1 MIRPYLPESV
11 TRMARPVKSTDG
23 RRAPVAMI
31 GVVVLG
37 ALVAQALMLSP
48 VASVVTALV
57 PPSRALA
64 AAPASAATFTDG
76 TPYPGPLPLA
86 LPASG
91 GTIQAEN
98 FNVGPPEQASHACTP
113 GDQGN
118 ASGYR
123 TDAHDIDISKSGSA
137 FYITS
142 STLRTSADPAHNCS
156 GPAPF
161 LGDYVKYSF
170 TVATTGWYTFVAGAS
185 NGRLWTRVDDVNVG
199 ETHPVG
205 PWANVLLATAVHLT
219 AGPTHVLA
227 IEMLG
232 VRTALDAVRVSPVT
246 VHFPQPRIVSA
257 PLTKNEV
264 VVADAVATDPQFGAV
279 PNRTA
284 SDSRAAIQNALTTV
298 GAEGGGTVF
307 LPPGVYTVHGPL
319 FVPPNVTLRGDWS
332 STTSRSN
339 QTILAAV
346 VPVGSSGN
354 PFITLAG
361 TNATVSHLGVWY
373 PKQSVTRPLHY
384 PPTIGSNTASV
395 TVDSVTLYNS
405 DRGIFFDSGSAAD
418 ISNVRATC
426 FTTCISDDGNL
437 EFAFMTNITISNQI
451 WATAPA
457 SIRNRP
463 KTAASRA
470 ALHKW
475 TARHLTAMH
484 LYRNDNLTVYGVHV
498 RDALHGIV
506 TTRRGCTPACG
517 TYGSFSKIGTSL
529 DRRGD
534 APTSRAR
541 SDVNSIMLT
550 DRVAQA
556 RKIVHP
562 FPPARRPARTTAGA
576 FYNVKAAPFSARA
589 DGFSDDTA
597 ALQNALNTAGFG
609 GGGTVY
615 LPSGTYLVST
625 HLTVPSGVELR
636 GAYGAR
642 HTSETIDSTTLLAVE
657 GQGTAAPNTDTAFI
671 SLRPRAGVRGISVR
685 YPNQGFG
692 SAAYPVVAFPYTF
705 RTFGPGTWLQD
716 IDVLN
721 GYQVADLTTV
731 RSDAFV
737 IDSLWATAF
746 VTGVNIGGRTNT
758 GWLDRS
764 VMSYGSLYQS
774 RHGNSPH
781 AYGRTAIANYTKHH
795 LVAYYLGGVNGLQ
808 SLGAMSYNALRH
820 LVTYPTNG
828 AGPTNAVLFASS
840 SDSAAS
846 VAFQLGAGTNLAFV
860 GMLTRSSSSPPG
872 VATARSFVGIATVH
886 DSALAGR
893 NPVSRQGGILR
904 LYRER

>member
-1 MIRPYLPESV
+1 
-11 TRMARPVKSTDG
+11 MARPVKSTDG
-23 RRAPVAMI
+23 K
-31 GVVVLG
+31 
-37 ALVAQALMLSP
+37 
-48 VASVVTALV
+48 
-57 PPSRALA
+57 RALA
-64 AAPASAATFTDG
+64 AGIAALLVAALAVVTAPTLAPAPAGAATFTDG

-91 GTIQAEN
+91 GLIQAED
-98 FNVGPPEQASHACTP
+98 FNIGQPEQASHACTP

-118 ASGYR
+118 APGYR
-123 TDAHDIDISKSGSA
+123 NDAHDIDIGKSGAA

-142 STLRTSADPAHNCS
+142 STLRTSTNPAHSCP

-170 TVATTGWYTFVAGAS
+170 TVAATGWYSLVAAGQ
-185 NGRLWTRVDDVNVG
+185 NGRFWTRVDDVNVG

-205 PWANVLLATAVHLT
+205 PWANVILAPAVHLT

-227 IEMLG
+227 IELLG
-232 VRTALDAVRVSPVT
+232 VRTALDAVRVAPVV
-246 VHFPQPRIVSA
+246 VHFPAPRIVSA

-279 PNRTA
+279 RNRTP
-284 SDSRAAIQNALTTV
+284 SDSRAAIQNALNTV
-298 GAEGGGTVF
+298 GVEGGGTVY

-319 FVPPNVTLRGDWS
+319 FVPANVTLRGDWS
-332 STTSRSN
+332 STTSRPG
-339 QTILAAV
+339 QTILSAV
-346 VPVGSSGN
+346 VPPGSLGN
-354 PFITLAG
+354 PFITLSG
-361 TNATVSHLGVWY
+361 TNSGVSHLGVWY
-373 PKQSVTRPLHY
+373 PKQRVDRPLHY
-384 PPTIGSNTASV
+384 PPTIGSNAASV

-405 DRGIFFDSGSAAD
+405 DHGVFFNFGSAAD
-418 ISNVRATC
+418 ISNLRATC

-437 EFAFMTNITISNQI
+437 EFAFITNVTISNQI

-457 SIRNRP
+457 LIRNRP
-463 KTAASRA
+463 RTAAGRA

-475 TARHLTAMH
+475 TTRHLTGIH
-484 LYRNDNLTVYGVHV
+484 LLRNDNLTVYGVRV
-498 RDALHGIV
+498 RDARHGIV
-506 TTRRGCTPACG
+506 TTRRGCNPACG
-517 TYGSFSKIGTSL
+517 TYGSFSKISAAI

-541 SDVNSIMLT
+541 RNVNSIMLT

-556 RKIVHP
+556 KKISHR
-562 FPPARRPARTTAGA
+562 FPPARTPGRTTVGS
-576 FYNVKAAPFSARA
+576 FYNVKAAPFSAQA
-589 DGFSDDTA
+589 DGFTDDTA
-597 ALQNALNTAGFG
+597 AIQNALNTAAFG

-636 GAYGAR
+636 GAYGGR
-642 HTSETIDSTTLLAVE
+642 HTSETVDATTLLAVE
-657 GQGTAAPNTDTAFI
+657 GEGTTAPNTDVAFI
-671 SLRPRAGVRGISVR
+671 SLRPHSGVRGISVR

-692 SAAYPVVAFPYTF
+692 SPAYPVVAFPYTF
-705 RTFGPGTWLQD
+705 RTFGPGTWMQG

-737 IDSLWATAF
+737 IKNFWATAF
-746 VTGVNIGGRTNT
+746 VTGVNIGGRSNT
-758 GWLDRS
+758 GWLDRT
-764 VMSYGSLYQS
+764 VISYGSLYQS
-774 RHGNSPH
+774 RHDNSPH
-781 AYGRTAIANYTKHH
+781 AYGRAAIANYTKNH

-808 SLGAMSYNALRH
+808 SLGAMSFNVLRH
-820 LVTYPTNG
+820 LVAYRTAG

-846 VAFQLGAGTNLAFV
+846 VAFQLGAGSNLAFV
-860 GMLTRSSSSPPG
+860 GMLTRSSRSPRG
-872 VATARSFVGIATVH
+872 VATAKSFVGIATVH